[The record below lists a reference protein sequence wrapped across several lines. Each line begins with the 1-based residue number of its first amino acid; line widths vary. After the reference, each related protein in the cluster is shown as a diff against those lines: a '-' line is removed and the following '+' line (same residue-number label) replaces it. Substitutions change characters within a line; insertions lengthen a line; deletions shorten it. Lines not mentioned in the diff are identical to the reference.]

1 MTIRARLTWWS
12 VGLMAGGLILLA
24 GFAYFEFVHEH
35 PEFFAGAWTE
45 QTKTQFRESL
55 QEVGLFAGLPAV
67 LLGVCGVWWLF
78 FVRRALRPLENLTLA
93 AEQLNVGNLRDPLP
107 RSGNDDEIDRLATVL
122 NAAKRRL
129 DDSFQ
134 RVREF
139 TLHASH
145 ELKTPLTIM
154 HAALETALQEEGA
167 ALTSGQRERIGQQLE
182 EMQRLS
188 KIVDGLTLL
197 TKADAGLITLH
208 REPLRLDEL
217 VRETFE
223 DVQILAQPHQIS
235 VELTACDESTVS
247 GDRNRLRQL
256 LLNLADN
263 AIKYNH
269 PGGRVTLALRQNGS
283 SAELAITNTGP
294 GLPVGSEGRVF
305 DRFFRG
311 DASHSSEIDGCG
323 LGLSIAR
330 CIVQLHGGRIEFNSV
345 PGRETTVRVSLPS
358 VVAPGEFPLTMQAS
372 EAGEKLFPPAGR
384 ETPPVSRSK
393 KAVTRR

>member
-1 MTIRARLTWWS
+1 MTLRARLTWWS
-12 VGLMAGGLILLA
+12 VGLMVGGLMLLA

-35 PEFFAGAWTE
+35 PEYFAGAWTP
-45 QTKTQFRESL
+45 QTREAFNNSL
-55 QEVGLFAGLPAV
+55 EEVGLFAGLPAA
-67 LLGVCGVWWLF
+67 LLGGCALWWLF
-78 FVRRALRPLENLTLA
+78 FMRRALRPLENLTLA
-93 AEQLNVGNLRDPLP
+93 AEQLHVGNLLEPLP
-107 RSGNDDEIDRLATVL
+107 RTGNDDEIDRLATVL

-154 HAALETALQEEGA
+154 HAGLETALQEEGA
-167 ALTSGQRERIGQQLE
+167 TLTSAQRERIGQQLE
-182 EMQRLS
+182 EVQRLT

-223 DVQILAQPHQIS
+223 DVQILAQPQQIAA
-235 VELTACDESTVS
+235 ELTDCEAVTVS

-269 PGGRVTLALRQNGS
+269 PGGHVSLALRQKSGS
-283 SAELAITNTGP
+283 SELTVMNSGP
-294 GLPVGSEGRVF
+294 GLPPGSEGRVF

-311 DASHSSEIDGCG
+311 DASHNGEIDGCG

-330 CIVQLHGGRIEFNSV
+330 CIVQLHGGEIEFNSV
-345 PGRETTVRVSLPS
+345 PGGETAVRVRLPGVPAATES
-358 VVAPGEFPLTMQAS
+358 
-372 EAGEKLFPPAGR
+372 AGLVG
-384 ETPPVSRSK
+384 V
-393 KAVTRR
+393 

>member
-1 MTIRARLTWWS
+1 MTIRTRLTWWS
-12 VGLMAGGLILLA
+12 GGLMAGGLLLLA
-24 GFAYFEFVHEH
+24 SFAWFEFVHEH
-35 PEFFAGAWTE
+35 PEFFAGGWTA
-45 QTKTQFRESL
+45 QKQADFRNSL
-55 QEVGLFAGLPAV
+55 EEVGIFAGLPA
-67 LLGVCGVWWLF
+67 LLLSVGGMWWLF
-78 FVRRALRPLENLTLA
+78 FIRRALRPLENLTLA
-93 AEQLNVGNLRDPLP
+93 AEQLNVGNLREPLP
-107 RSGNDDEIDRLATVL
+107 RSGNEDEIDSLATVL
-122 NAAKRRL
+122 NAAKGRL

-154 HAALETALQEEGA
+154 HAGLETALQEEGA
-167 ALTSGQRERIGQQLE
+167 ALTSAQRERIGQQLE
-182 EMQRLS
+182 EVQRLS

-223 DVQILAQPHQIS
+223 DVEILAHPQQIS
-235 VELTACDESTVS
+235 AALTACDAATVS

-263 AIKYNH
+263 AIKYNQS
-269 PGGRVTLALRQNGS
+269 GGRVTLALRRQGAT
-283 SAELAITNTGP
+283 AEITITNTGP
-294 GLPVGSEGRVF
+294 GLPPGSEGRVF

-311 DASHSSEIDGCG
+311 DASHSSEVDGCG

-330 CIVQLHGGRIEFNSV
+330 CIAQLHGGQIEFTSA
-345 PGRETTVRVSLPS
+345 PGRETTVRVQLPG
-358 VVAPGEFPLTMQAS
+358 VAVPKESALA
-372 EAGEKLFPPAGR
+372 R
-384 ETPPVSRSK
+384 HV
-393 KAVTRR
+393 

>member
-12 VGLMAGGLILLA
+12 GGLMAGGLMLL
-24 GFAYFEFVHEH
+24 GSFAWFEFVHEH
-35 PEFFAGAWTE
+35 PEFFAGVWTA
-45 QTKTQFRESL
+45 QKQADFRNSL
-55 QEVGLFAGLPAV
+55 QEVGIFAGLPA
-67 LLGVCGVWWLF
+67 LLLSAGGMWWLF
-78 FVRRALRPLENLTLA
+78 FIRRALRPLETLTLA
-93 AEQLNVGNLRDPLP
+93 AEQLNVGNLREPLP
-107 RSGNDDEIDRLATVL
+107 RSGNEDEIDRLATVL
-122 NAAKRRL
+122 NAAKGRL

-154 HAALETALQEEGA
+154 HAGLETALQEEGA
-167 ALTSGQRERIGQQLE
+167 ALTPAQRERIGQQLE
-182 EMQRLS
+182 EVQRLS

-223 DVQILAQPHQIS
+223 DVEILAHPQQIS
-235 VELTACDESTVS
+235 AELTDCDAATVS

-263 AIKYNH
+263 AIKYNQS
-269 PGGRVTLALRQNGS
+269 GGRVTLALRRQGAT
-283 SAELAITNTGP
+283 AEITITNTGP
-294 GLPVGSEGRVF
+294 GLPPGSDERVF

-311 DASHSSEIDGCG
+311 DASHSSEVDGCG

-330 CIVQLHGGRIEFNSV
+330 CIAQLHGGQIEFTSA
-345 PGRETTVRVSLPS
+345 PGRETTVRVRLPGVAAGKESAGLVS
-358 VVAPGEFPLTMQAS
+358 V
-372 EAGEKLFPPAGR
+372 
-384 ETPPVSRSK
+384 
-393 KAVTRR
+393 